1 MEIALVNKIFKILP
15 LNLWFL
21 KFLNLLNST
30 KGNWFSDKIYW
41 YGIWNSIRN
50 WQERFKLTLALAL
63 LVMLSLALHCFSL
76 VLLFSL
82 MLLFEQWMDEW
93 MNEWRTNFHQ
103 LLLSICSPPHFRWL
117 IRFVRFVFIIWSS
130 FFLTLHELLVTRSWY
145 VLWINVLDFI
155 YFIIKP
161 NRFIYSNNEITR
173 TSGTK
178 NSIRQKSHEA

>member
-82 MLLFEQWMDEW
+82 MLLFEQWMNEW
-93 MNEWRTNFHQ
+93 MNEWMKNKLSSTFTIH
-103 LLLSICSPPHFRWL
+103 LLSTTFSLVDSFRSVRFHHLIILLSDSSWAFSDSFVIRAL
-117 IRFVRFVFIIWSS
+117 NQCIRFYIFYYKTEPFYI
-130 FFLTLHELLVTRSWY
+130 F
-145 VLWINVLDFI
+145 
-155 YFIIKP
+155 
-161 NRFIYSNNEITR
+161 
-173 TSGTK
+173 
-178 NSIRQKSHEA
+178 